1 MNLIMRLLKGFVMD
15 VKQEVEIVKKEL
27 VEIII
32 ESLKANKISVDE
44 AKKLANDF
52 LNVLPVTRYNDFLNK
67 LKSLGEEHSEVKK
80 IYVDELE
87 KASKARDKEALN
99 KMRDLIKL
107 GKIEEAVSV
116 ANSMEKEGN

>member
-1 MNLIMRLLKGFVMD
+1 MD

-52 LNVLPVTRYNDFLNK
+52 LNVLPVSSYNDLLNK

>member
-1 MNLIMRLLKGFVMD
+1 MNLIMRLLEGFVMD
-15 VKQEVEIVKKEL
+15 IKQEVEVVKKEL

-52 LNVLPVTRYNDFLNK
+52 LNVLPVSSYNDLLNK